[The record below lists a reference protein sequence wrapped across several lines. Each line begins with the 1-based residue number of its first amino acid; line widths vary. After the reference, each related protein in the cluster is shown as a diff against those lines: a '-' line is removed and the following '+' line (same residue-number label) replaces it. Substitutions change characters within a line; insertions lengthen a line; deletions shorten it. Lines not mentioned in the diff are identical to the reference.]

1 MRAIA
6 IAALLAMSGCSVA
19 FMKDPP
25 NVTPP
30 KGTFVDCTEGKALP
44 VLDFVLTGASIA
56 GGIAMVQLMEQYDA
70 PPNHYKAA
78 AVTSLF
84 ALPWLLAGVAGMYW
98 SSKCH
103 RVHVEQNR
111 S

>member
-1 MRAIA
+1 MGK
-6 IAALLAMSGCSVA
+6 AALVVLLLSGCSVA

-25 NVTPP
+25 EVTPP

-44 VLDFVLTGASIA
+44 VIDFLLTGASIA
-56 GGIAMVQLMEQYDA
+56 GGIATVQLMEHYDQ
-70 PPNHYKAA
+70 PPSHLKAA

-84 ALPWLLAGVAGMYW
+84 AVPWLLSGLAGMYW

-103 RVHVEQNR
+103 RMHQEQNR